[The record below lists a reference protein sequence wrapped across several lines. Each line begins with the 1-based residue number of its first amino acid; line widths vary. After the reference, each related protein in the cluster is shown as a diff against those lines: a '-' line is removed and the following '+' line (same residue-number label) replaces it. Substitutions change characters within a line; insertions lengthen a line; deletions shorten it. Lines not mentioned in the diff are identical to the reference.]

1 MKKFLVS
8 LLFLLLTM
16 PFSLAAAAGHI
27 QDAAAVAGVS
37 GGGQQLTAVV
47 LEYDAVI
54 RNASLQ
60 PADFAVTGAE
70 ISRVYANTEAAQ
82 AAAGRD
88 GRYVIL
94 ELAVKPISRVMGHDP
109 ASGEH
114 KAAPAG
120 AMQGPQ
126 LGAPAGEPHVAKL
139 FTAEAAQVKAIRTAA
154 GAVYEGTASLR
165 TTHMLQP
172 VVDEFQTAVFTDAA
186 RGQAQLMYNLYV
198 PEGYDP
204 AKKYPLVLFIHD
216 AGVVGD
222 NPRETL
228 TQGLGAV
235 VWAEP
240 EEQAKHPCFVLAPQY
255 TRVIADDNSQ
265 TTADMDVTIDL
276 LRDLMKRYSI
286 DANRLYDTGQSM
298 GGMTSI
304 AMDIK
309 YPDVF
314 AASLLVACQWKP
326 ELTAP
331 LAAMPLWIVVS
342 AGDTKAHPGMDAITQ
357 VLRQHGA
364 TVSEGLWQAEANPEV
379 LAEEVRTMRR
389 RHASVNYTVFQGGNH
404 PYTWQYAYSI
414 AGIRD
419 WLFEQTKK
427 N

>member
-1 MKKFLVS
+1 
-8 LLFLLLTM
+8 
-16 PFSLAAAAGHI
+16 
-27 QDAAAVAGVS
+27 
-37 GGGQQLTAVV
+37 
-47 LEYDAVI
+47 
-54 RNASLQ
+54 
-60 PADFAVTGAE
+60 
-70 ISRVYANTEAAQ
+70 
-82 AAAGRD
+82 
-88 GRYVIL
+88 
-94 ELAVKPISRVMGHDP
+94 
-109 ASGEH
+109 
-114 KAAPAG
+114 
-120 AMQGPQ
+120 
-126 LGAPAGEPHVAKL
+126 
-139 FTAEAAQVKAIRTAA
+139 
-154 GAVYEGTASLR
+154 
-165 TTHMLQP
+165 MLQP

-379 LAEEVRTMRR
+379 LAEEVGTMRR
-389 RHASVNYTVFQGGNH
+389 RHSSVNYTVFQGGNH